1 MVVHVPP
8 VGRCGK
14 TPAPGKMDGM
24 SALPASVPY
33 PRADEICRWTLASFG
48 ELSGLR
54 ADLRAAVDVAAAGPE
69 VTDRMTVVANELATN
84 ALRHGLPPTVVRL
97 LREGDRLII
106 DVSDHDREAEP
117 RLAENRPLGGGGL
130 GLRLTRTFAV
140 DVGWYATE
148 RTKHVWASFPS

>member
-1 MVVHVPP
+1 
-8 VGRCGK
+8 
-14 TPAPGKMDGM
+14 MDAM
-24 SALPASVPY
+24 PSLPASVPY
-33 PRADEICRWTLASFG
+33 PRAAEICRWTLATFG
-48 ELSGLR
+48 DLRGLR
-54 ADLRAAVDVAAAGPE
+54 AGLRAAVDVAAAGPDVSE
-69 VTDRMTVVANELATN
+69 RMTVVANELATN

-130 GLRLTRTFAV
+130 GLQLTRRFAI

-148 RTKHVWASFPS
+148 LTKHVWASFPS